1 MTSADVLLLLIVA
14 GAFLFGFFWGVIRG
28 LLGLAGFVVVFVL
41 SAHLSG
47 PVGDYLSAQWTGFI
61 PAYDHMLA
69 YFLVFVLLYT
79 LTLVLITIG
88 TRGSQ
93 DLSRYPLVDDVVGA
107 LLGACIAIL
116 CIAAITAILKT
127 YYGPVAPAAG
137 QGAEWSAVMYRALLG
152 STLGGQIADSV
163 VPALVALFG
172 ILMPSGVRT
181 LLEGHNV

>member
-1 MTSADVLLLLIVA
+1 MTSADILLLLIVA

-41 SAHLSG
+41 SAHLSE
-47 PVGDYLSAQWTGFI
+47 PVGDYLAAQWTGYI

-69 YFLVFVLLYT
+69 FFLVFVLLYT
-79 LTLVLITIG
+79 LTLILITIG

-107 LLGACIAIL
+107 LLGACLAIL

-127 YYGPVAPAAG
+127 YYGDAAPVAG
-137 QGAEWSAVMYRALLG
+137 QGAEWSAAVYRALLG
-152 STLGGQIADSV
+152 STFGGQIKDSV

-172 ILMPSGVRT
+172 ILMPSSVRT
-181 LLEGHNV
+181 LLEGHGV

>member
-28 LLGLAGFVVVFVL
+28 LLGLAAFFVVFVL
-41 SAHLSG
+41 SAHLSE
-47 PVGDYLSAQWTGFI
+47 PVGDYLTRQWTQYT

-69 YFLVFVLLYT
+69 WFLVFTLIYA

-107 LLGACIAIL
+107 LLGVSLAIL
-116 CIAAITAILKT
+116 CVAAVITILRT
-127 YYGPVAPAAG
+127 FFGPFAPASG
-137 QGAEWSAVMYRALLG
+137 HGAEWTADLYRGLLG
-152 STLGGQIADSV
+152 STFGGQIADSV
-163 VPALVALFG
+163 VPGLIALVSAL
-172 ILMPSGVRT
+172 LPASVRR
-181 LLEGHNV
+181 LL